1 MHHFDVFCLCS
12 TDPFCGVGAQDGLNK
27 KIEDPYVEAWSQIE
41 ETKVSLFFL
50 DDKKFV
56 IDKESHT
63 KGRTET

>member
-1 MHHFDVFCLCS
+1 MFFCLCS

-27 KIEDPYVEAWSQIE
+27 KIEDPYVEVWRQIE
-41 ETKVSLFFL
+41 ETKVSLFFW
-50 DDKKFV
+50 DDKKSV

>member
-1 MHHFDVFCLCS
+1 MFFCLCS

-41 ETKVSLFFL
+41 ETKVSLFFW
-50 DDKKFV
+50 DDKKSV